1 MEFKVN
7 TAKKTA
13 HPTFFLKLL
22 SRLFRVCGTS
32 VYCKICMGGKPANR
46 GRTAVYR
53 TKNTK
58 YLNISNLVAVVAV
71 YSEIVSKTPC

>member
-32 VYCKICMGGKPANR
+32 FFHEGHEENEE
-46 GRTAVYR
+46 
-53 TKNTK
+53 
-58 YLNISNLVAVVAV
+58 NLQAFHVNN
-71 YSEIVSKTPC
+71 